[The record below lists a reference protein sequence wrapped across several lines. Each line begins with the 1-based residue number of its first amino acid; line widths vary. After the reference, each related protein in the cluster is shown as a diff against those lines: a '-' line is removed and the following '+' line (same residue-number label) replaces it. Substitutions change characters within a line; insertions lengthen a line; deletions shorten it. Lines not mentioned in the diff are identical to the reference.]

1 MSAKT
6 ATISS
11 VGRQQQQQVDLINE
25 KKLVLYIYSRFP
37 PPPPPPLHFSPCYSA
52 SDRLPERL
60 VPIIYGH
67 FAAAAAAAAEM
78 VHRMPGLPAFKTAV
92 AAAVVVVTTQFCSA
106 AAAAVAADTDTGH
119 FWRGTTALTSG

>member
-1 MSAKT
+1 MTAKT

-37 PPPPPPLHFSPCYSA
+37 PPPPPLHFSPCYSA

-67 FAAAAAAAAEM
+67 FAAAAAAAEM

-106 AAAAVAADTDTGH
+106 AAAAAAVAADTDTGH